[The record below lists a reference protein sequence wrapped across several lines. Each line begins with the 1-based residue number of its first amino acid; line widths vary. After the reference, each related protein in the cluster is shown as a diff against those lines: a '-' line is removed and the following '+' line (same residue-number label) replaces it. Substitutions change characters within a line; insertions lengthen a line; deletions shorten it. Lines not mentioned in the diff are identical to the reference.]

1 MEREEECGPPASPL
15 PAPALDAAW
24 RRKDRTT
31 RRTVSS
37 PRMRQAAL
45 AGRMCDRFVWLEGA
59 AMVTAAA
66 GCSGLPL
73 RPFGRPGALR
83 LASPRLDPVCG
94 PPGGGGGGGGG
105 GDRGD
110 TWVVAAQ
117 SEFMASAG
125 ANLRQISLFI
135 YMFET
140 RSEKWRPRIARY

>member
-1 MEREEECGPPASPL
+1 MGREEEMEREEECGPPASPL

-83 LASPRLDPVCG
+83 LASPRLASPG
-94 PPGGGGGGGGG
+94 SGLWSAGGGGGGGG
-105 GDRGD
+105 
-110 TWVVAAQ
+110 
-117 SEFMASAG
+117 S
-125 ANLRQISLFI
+125 
-135 YMFET
+135 
-140 RSEKWRPRIARY
+140 RSR